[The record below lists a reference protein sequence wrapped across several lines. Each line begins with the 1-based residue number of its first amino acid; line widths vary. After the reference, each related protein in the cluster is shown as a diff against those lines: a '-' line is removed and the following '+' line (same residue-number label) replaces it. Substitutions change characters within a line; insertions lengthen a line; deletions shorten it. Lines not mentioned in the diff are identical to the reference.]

1 MTVAQWPRPE
11 IVEQK
16 PSNAVG
22 WSEASTPP
30 CQSNQR
36 EETART
42 LAAKQVSSRCWCL
55 RAYTSPCFG
64 RVENTRRDQALCGT
78 VTSRECSTQSAHFG
92 GGRHSAVRAN
102 VTQCGGLTLHTPI
115 ARLSLPGEHARLAIE
130 WGRGLREAT
139 APASSKVHVRGQ
151 HRRRIP
157 TYRPRLQGD
166 KGLFCRA
173 ARHQRATRQTGA
185 AATCLRCPLP
195 LWMTSSTTGSRT
207 T

>member
-1 MTVAQWPRPE
+1 VTVAQWPRPE

-42 LAAKQVSSRCWCL
+42 LAAKQVSSCCWCL
-55 RAYTSPCFG
+55 RAYASPCFG
-64 RVENTRRDQALCGT
+64 RVENARRDQALCGT
-78 VTSRECSTQSAHFG
+78 VTSRECSTQSAPHVEQA

-115 ARLSLPGEHARLAIE
+115 ARLSLPGEHIRLAIE
-130 WGRGLREAT
+130 WGRGLRQAT
-139 APASSKVHVRGQ
+139 APPASSKVHVRGQ

-157 TYRPRLQGD
+157 TYRLWLQGD

-173 ARHQRATRQTGA
+173 ARHQRAIRQTGVP
-185 AATCLRCPLP
+185 ATCLRCPLP
-195 LWMTSSTTGSRT
+195 LGG
-207 T
+207 

>member
-1 MTVAQWPRPE
+1 VTVAQWPRPE

-42 LAAKQVSSRCWCL
+42 LAAKQVSSCCWCL
-55 RAYTSPCFG
+55 RAYASPCFG
-64 RVENTRRDQALCGT
+64 RVENARRDQALCGT
-78 VTSRECSTQSAHFG
+78 VTSRECSTQSAPHVEQA

-115 ARLSLPGEHARLAIE
+115 ARLSLPGEHIRLAIE
-130 WGRGLREAT
+130 WGRGLRQAT
-139 APASSKVHVRGQ
+139 APPPVPKCMSEVNIGGAFPRTDCGSKGIRG
-151 HRRRIP
+151 
-157 TYRPRLQGD
+157 
-166 KGLFCRA
+166 CSVE
-173 ARHQRATRQTGA
+173 QRGTKEPYGKLV
-185 AATCLRCPLP
+185 CLRRVFGALCP
-195 LWMTSSTTGSRT
+195 WAGR
-207 T
+207 